1 MLWSLPLP
9 WVAIEFGW
17 IIAEYGRQPWAIDGV
32 LPTFLAASST
42 SAAQVLFSLAGFVL
56 FYSGLLV
63 VDLVLMRKY
72 IKMGPVEALALPHTA
87 GPALA
92 PAE

>member
-1 MLWSLPLP
+1 
-9 WVAIEFGW
+9 
-17 IIAEYGRQPWAIDGV
+17 
-32 LPTFLAASST
+32 
-42 SAAQVLFSLAGFVL
+42 L

-72 IKMGPVEALALPHTA
+72 IKLGPVEALALPRTA